1 MNKTMYSNFNVNIS
15 KLLPVGRRSTSWAE
29 MAQLRVIVEVLGDDL
44 SLDHQVQ
51 LQMYDPYKPQQSE
64 SAFRLVL

>member
-1 MNKTMYSNFNVNIS
+1 MNKTMYSNFNVKIS